1 MTDVDKLTRVYLKI
15 KNRRS
20 EIKREFEEEDNR
32 LKDQQ
37 EQIKRA
43 LLNHCKEHNVD
54 SVRTADGTFYR
65 SIRSKYWTNDW
76 ESIYNFVLE
85 HKVPELFSK
94 SLNQTNVKQFLEE
107 HPDLRPE
114 GLNVDSE
121 YVISVRKR

>member
-20 EIKREFEEEDNR
+20 EIKREFEDEDNR

-43 LLNHCKEHNVD
+43 LLAHCKEHNVD

-107 HPDLRPE
+107 NPDLRPE

>member
-76 ESIYNFVLE
+76 ESIYNFVLD

>member
-76 ESIYNFVLE
+76 ESIYNFVLD

-107 HPDLRPE
+107 NPDLRPE